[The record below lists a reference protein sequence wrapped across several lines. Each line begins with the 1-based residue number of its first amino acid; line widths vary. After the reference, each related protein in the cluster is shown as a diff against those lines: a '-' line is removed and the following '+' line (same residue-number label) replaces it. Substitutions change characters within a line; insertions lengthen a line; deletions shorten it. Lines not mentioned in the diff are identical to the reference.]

1 MNKNLKHIKENTHYI
16 DADDL
21 KKVFLTSTHQI
32 SCKYEI
38 DKLEW
43 SGEIQKIY
51 LDNNGEAI
59 GYDVY
64 IY

>member
-1 MNKNLKHIKENTHYI
+1 MDKNLKHIKQHTRYI

-21 KKVFLTSTHQI
+21 EKVFLTSTKQI
-32 SCKYEI
+32 SCICEN
-38 DKLEW
+38 DELMW
-43 SGEIQKIY
+43 RGEIQKIY
-51 LDNNGEAI
+51 LDKDGEAI